1 MRHMIQPH
9 THVEVSTFI
18 FPFIYIYI
26 YIYIYYANQL
36 PLTKLHQTCRNHKP
50 GNINDL
56 PK

>member
-1 MRHMIQPH
+1 MRYMTQPH
-9 THVEVSTFI
+9 TLQHEVSTFI
-18 FPFIYIYI
+18 FSYIYI
-26 YIYIYYANQL
+26 YIYIDYANQL